1 MSNIINFISIMCMIT
16 LCTIP
21 IAIFLM
27 LLCGILMAN
36 DGKYDGRGPGGLGP
50 KCDICGKYLSEHNMY
65 QCEMYC

>member
-1 MSNIINFISIMCMIT
+1 
-16 LCTIP
+16 
-21 IAIFLM
+21 M